1 MKEWSMNPKLTLSS
15 KSAAVLILAMAGLVT
30 NTDLAMAQ
38 GASEEQISEESPEVI
53 VVAPKEDTIGFRT
66 VTDKLSRPVNY
77 ADLDLTKHADVIEL
91 ENRIETTAKEV
102 CKELNAA
109 DTEMGRS
116 RFPALREKCDSQHR
130 ETGRC
135 SYRGCKLIE
144 GNLPF

>member
-30 NTDLAMAQ
+30 NIDLAMAQ

-102 CKELNAA
+102 CKELNQMQPIPKWVVPDFRHCEKNAIRSTEKQVDAA
-109 DTEMGRS
+109 IAAAS
-116 RFPALREKCDSQHR
+116 
-130 ETGRC
+130 
-135 SYRGCKLIE
+135 
-144 GNLPF
+144 